1 MAANLND
8 RFDFLFVDPGPMD
21 VLPVVKAA
29 EPKLTDGHIIALH
42 NLDFAGSYRSILDY
56 ARSKGWMIR
65 ELRPQEGYGFFLISP
80 RPFDLDGDQVRFD
93 LHGPSGRLER

>member
-65 ELRPQEGYGFFLISP
+65 ELRPQDGYGFFVISP
-80 RPFDLDGDQVRFD
+80 RSLDFDLD
-93 LHGPSGRLER
+93 